1 MACGWERTSEIV
13 DIDPLLINECL
24 IGRTRA
30 LCINR
35 FLCLH
40 RESNVVVTP
49 PSTEFSIGTT
59 AASQRLFARLSTT
72 DLKPLNGKNSGESS
86 FSRAARAFAAFSA

>member
-1 MACGWERTSEIV
+1 MD
-13 DIDPLLINECL
+13 DIDPLLIKECL
-24 IGRTRA
+24 IGSTRA
-30 LCINR
+30 LWINK

-49 PSTEFSIGTT
+49 PSTEFSMGTT

-72 DLKPLNGKNSGESS
+72 HLKPLHGENIGKSS
-86 FSRAARAFAAFSA
+86 FSRAASSFAAFSAYVPSGPR